1 MPISKSTA
9 QSSPSRPKSRIKQQ
23 QPSSS
28 RTSSSPQTKRSKQP
42 TPQHWST
49 DEEQSDSSIE
59 QVVKRTRKKRPTSRS
74 IFRNLFFSF
83 LTSFIYPLIPYFL
96 FFFLLYII
104 IAYSRYLLYSYLS
117 LLPSFLQPSL
127 SHLANLS
134 IPLPSLSLSLSPL
147 TSLSCSLLGV
157 SCPPNL
163 KLVST
168 AARTASLRAKHA
180 LTVFDHL
187 IALGS
192 EEDSV
197 GLSLHPVE
205 IWELSTAI
213 RYSSG
218 IEEKEFISDELASLG
233 DSVREVKDLVIGLNA
248 QGMNAFTWIVV
259 SEKKLSQQR
268 LTRSRTNHLQEKNP

>member
-1 MPISKSTA
+1 M
-9 QSSPSRPKSRIKQQ
+9 
-23 QPSSS
+23 
-28 RTSSSPQTKRSKQP
+28 
-42 TPQHWST
+42 
-49 DEEQSDSSIE
+49 
-59 QVVKRTRKKRPTSRS
+59 
-74 IFRNLFFSF
+74 
-83 LTSFIYPLIPYFL
+83 
-96 FFFLLYII
+96 
-104 IAYSRYLLYSYLS
+104 
-117 LLPSFLQPSL
+117 
-127 SHLANLS
+127 
-134 IPLPSLSLSLSPL
+134 
-147 TSLSCSLLGV
+147 
-157 SCPPNL
+157 
-163 KLVST
+163 
-168 AARTASLRAKHA
+168 
-180 LTVFDHL
+180 

>member
-1 MPISKSTA
+1 MPISRSTA

-28 RTSSSPQTKRSKQP
+28 RTSSSQTTKRSKQP

-134 IPLPSLSLSLSPL
+134 IPLPPLSLSLSPL

-259 SEKKLSQQR
+259 SEKNFLK
-268 LTRSRTNHLQEKNP
+268 KD